1 DSVELAGGFPTRR
14 EDLFRYRGLILGS
27 MPASFFTG
35 DQLRMLADFVSRR
48 GGGLIVL
55 GGRGALAEGGFAG
68 TPLAD
73 VLPVG
78 LDAVTPVA
86 ASAPT
91 TELTIRV
98 TPPGLV
104 HPALQLGATEAA
116 GARWDSLPPLTSV
129 NHFGSL
135 KPGAT
140 ALLVGRPAGGAS
152 EVPVL
157 AVQRFGKGTV
167 ALVGVQDTWLWQM
180 HANISL
186 EDQTHEML
194 WKQLIRWS
202 LASVPDRLE
211 LVASPSRVGPGEPV
225 VLHAR
230 VSDEAYL
237 ESNDAVVTAR
247 VTSPSGRA
255 FDVPL
260 SWTLKEDGA
269 YQGRFVTEEEGMYR
283 VEAEARRGADTMRA
297 APAAR
302 LADDHGADVEQAEL
316 RSPLLRRI
324 SGETGGRYYPLSDAG
339 KLTEDVEFTESGVT
353 VRESRD
359 LWDMPALFLL
369 LVTLLGAEWGYRRW
383 RGLA

>member
-1 DSVELAGGFPTRR
+1 
-14 EDLFRYRGLILGS
+14 

-55 GGRGALAEGGFAG
+55 GGRGSLAEGGFSG
-68 TPLAD
+68 TPLAE

-78 LDAVTPVA
+78 LEAMTPVGETDPA
-86 ASAPT
+86 
-91 TELTIRV
+91 TELKVRV

-104 HPALQLGATEAA
+104 HPALQLGPTEAA

-129 NHFGSL
+129 NHLGAL

-140 ALLVGRPAGGAS
+140 ALLVGRPAGGGP

-167 ALVGVQDTWLWQM
+167 ALLGVQDTWLWQM
-180 HANISL
+180 NADIPL

-202 LASVPDRLE
+202 LAGVPDRLE
-211 LVASPSRVGPGEPV
+211 IAASPSRVGPGEAV
-225 VLHAR
+225 VLQAR
-230 VSDEAYL
+230 VSDQAFLEA
-237 ESNDAVVTAR
+237 NDAVVSAK
-247 VTSPSGRA
+247 VTSPSGRT

-260 SWTLKEDGA
+260 AWTLKEDGV
-269 YQGRFVTEEEGMYR
+269 YQGRFVTEEAGMYQ
-283 VEAEARRGADTMRA
+283 VEAEARRGADTVHA
-297 APAAR
+297 APAAL
-302 LADDHGADVEQAEL
+302 LADDQGADVEQAEL
-316 RSPLLRRI
+316 RSPLLKRI
-324 SGETGGRYYPLSDAG
+324 SGETGGRYYTLSDAG
-339 KLTEDVEFTESGVT
+339 KLTEDVEFTNSGVT

-369 LVTLLGAEWGYRRW
+369 LVTLLGAEWGYRRL